1 MARSY
6 KRDGGGRFAGGG
18 GGKGGGGDKAK
29 GGGAATPK
37 AAAKPAA
44 PKAAPKTSTA
54 RGRAKATA
62 TQARQ
67 AMKGGG
73 NQNKSA
79 RSLSTAQRAA
89 DYYKATGTGTKRSAN
104 KGSGGSKPAK
114 AVMSKGTVAQRKA
127 AVVKRVSNNALAGKP
142 NTKAA
147 KSYVSAQQAE
157 KQRTSGGGKGSKAAR
172 RIANAKKKVTAK
184 PQAAPSKKRSLPK
197 TSRPG
202 TIKGKVTRNPSAGKK
217 LAAMKAKRTPA
228 IVRAVASA
236 GVGAYVA
243 GQAARARVNKA
254 VAGMRKGAAG
264 RGRKR

>member
-6 KRDGGGRFAGGG
+6 KRDGNGRFAGGG
-18 GGKGGGGDKAK
+18 GGGKGGGSKAK
-29 GGGAATPK
+29 
-37 AAAKPAA
+37 

-54 RGRAKATA
+54 RGRAKTKA

-73 NQNKSA
+73 NQSKAA

-104 KGSGGSKPAK
+104 KPSGGSKPAK
-114 AVMSKGTVAQRKA
+114 AVMTRGTVAQRKA

-157 KQRTSGGGKGSKAAR
+157 KQRMAGGGKGSKAAR
-172 RIANAKKKVTAK
+172 RVAAKKN
-184 PQAAPSKKRSLPK
+184 S
-197 TSRPG
+197 
-202 TIKGKVTRNPSAGKK
+202 
-217 LAAMKAKRTPA
+217 
-228 IVRAVASA
+228 
-236 GVGAYVA
+236 
-243 GQAARARVNKA
+243 
-254 VAGMRKGAAG
+254 
-264 RGRKR
+264 